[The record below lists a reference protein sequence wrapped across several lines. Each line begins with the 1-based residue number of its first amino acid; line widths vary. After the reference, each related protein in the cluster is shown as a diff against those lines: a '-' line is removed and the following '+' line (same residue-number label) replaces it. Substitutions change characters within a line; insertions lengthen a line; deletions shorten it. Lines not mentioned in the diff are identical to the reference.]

1 MTRKPI
7 VWLGVLIASLGIL
20 ILSANFFTTITTDDS
35 APQVLDGLWSGE
47 FDINGRGPHDF
58 TALYVD
64 GVVSAYSVSSN
75 VVYRGTVTG
84 DAQTYQSDMSIYI
97 RDGSLFGT
105 VQLNGTVS
113 EQASVITAQ
122 YLTTGEDTGTLTLNY
137 DPLFER
143 TVDVAELAGLWEYI
157 SDQLSIS
164 INVMPTGEFEGT
176 DSTGCNY
183 YGTLEK
189 IRPGINALN
198 VNMEIASCSTA
209 DGHYAG
215 MAHVGDTKAQ
225 DDTLHL
231 HITGDHFGLYY
242 PLQRIVSAQ

>member
-7 VWLGVLIASLGIL
+7 AWLGALA
-20 ILSANFFTTITTDDS
+20 LSASFSSFATSDP

-47 FDINGRGPHDF
+47 FDINGEGQFDF
-58 TALYVD
+58 TALYV
-64 GVVSAYSVSSN
+64 GGIVSAYSVDSN
-75 VVYRGTVTG
+75 VVYRGTVVG
-84 DAQTYQSDMSIYI
+84 DEQAYQSNMSMYI

-113 EQASVITAQ
+113 KQASVITAQ
-122 YLTTGEDTGTLTLNY
+122 YLTTGKDTGTLTLNY

-143 TVDVAELAGLWEYI
+143 TVDFAELAGLWEYI

-164 INVMPTGEFEGT
+164 INVMPTGEIKGT

-189 IRPGINALN
+189 IRPDINALSTN
-198 VNMEIASCSTA
+198 LELASCSTA
-209 DGHYAG
+209 DGHYTG
-215 MAHVGDTKAQ
+215 MAHFGDTQ
-225 DDTLHL
+225 TQNDTLHL
-231 HITGDHFGLYY
+231 HVTGDHFGLYY

>member
-1 MTRKPI
+1 MFRKPFARC
-7 VWLGVLIASLGIL
+7 G
-20 ILSANFFTTITTDDS
+20 FFALAAIFAPFATGDS

-47 FDINGRGPHDF
+47 FDIKGRGPHDF
-58 TALYVD
+58 TALYVG

-75 VVYRGTVTG
+75 VVYRGTVVG
-84 DAQTYQSDMSIYI
+84 DEQTYQSNMSMFI

-105 VQLNGTVS
+105 VKLNGTVS
-113 EQASVITAQ
+113 EQATVITAR

-143 TVDVAELAGLWEYI
+143 AVDFAELAGLWEYI

-164 INVMPTGEFEGT
+164 INVMPTGKIEGT
-176 DSTGCNY
+176 DSVGCNY

-189 IRPGINALN
+189 IRPGINALS
-198 VNMEIASCSTA
+198 VNLEMASCSTA
-209 DGHYAG
+209 DGRYSG
-215 MAHVGDTKAQ
+215 MAHVGDTQ
-225 DDTLHL
+225 IQNDTLHL

-242 PLQRIVSAQ
+242 PLQKIISAQ